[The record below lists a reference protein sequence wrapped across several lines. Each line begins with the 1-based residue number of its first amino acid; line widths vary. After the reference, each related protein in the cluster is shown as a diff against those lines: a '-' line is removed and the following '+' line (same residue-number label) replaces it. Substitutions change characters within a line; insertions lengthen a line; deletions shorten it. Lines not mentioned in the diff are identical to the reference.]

1 MKQYDVIIIGAG
13 PAGLKCAEI
22 LASSSLK
29 VLLLEKNPEI
39 GPKVCAGGLTGK
51 GMDYLHLPKEL
62 IEFKFSKIKLQVN
75 YLPFTIKHNRSFA
88 YTIDRKEF
96 GQWQL
101 SKISHSTNI
110 EIRTNARVSEIT
122 SETVTVNSEKIAYK
136 TLVGADGS
144 NSSVRRFLGL
154 KTEKVVAAIQYIIP
168 TDKYKNFELY
178 FQPRKF
184 HAGYVWIFPHRNY
197 VSVGVGCDGKLFPA
211 SKMKENFHQWLK
223 NHNIDFSNARYEA
236 FPINADYQGYKFGNI
251 YLLGDAAGLA
261 SGFTGEGIFQALIS
275 GEEIAKQIIQPE
287 YEPNLER
294 LIRNQHYHE
303 RLYGLS
309 NKWGKVRVLLYYAGM
324 FLLKFSKKWR
334 TKFIDIVG

>member
-1 MKQYDVIIIGAG
+1 MELFDVIIIGAG
-13 PAGLKCAEI
+13 PAGLKCAEV
-22 LASSSLK
+22 LSNSSLK

-51 GMDYLHLPKEL
+51 GMDYLHLPDEL
-62 IEFKFSKIKLQVN
+62 IEFKYDQIKLQVN
-75 YLPFTIKHNRSFA
+75 YLPFTIKHDRTFA

-101 SKISHSTNI
+101 SKIIGSKNI
-110 EIRTNARVSEIT
+110 EIRTNARVTEIT
-122 SETVTVNSEKIAYK
+122 SETVAVNGKKIGYK

-144 NSSVRRFLGL
+144 NSSVRRFVGL

-168 TDKYKNFELY
+168 TDKYKDFELY

-184 HAGYVWIFPHRNY
+184 HAGYVWIFPHKNY
-197 VSVGVGCDGKLFPA
+197 VSVGTGCDGKLFPT
-211 SKMKENFHQWLK
+211 SKLKENFHQWLK
-223 NHNIDFSNARYEA
+223 NHKIDISNAKYEA
-236 FPINADYQGYKFGNI
+236 FPINADYQGYKFDNV

-275 GEEIAKQIIQPE
+275 GEEIAKQILNPE
-287 YEPNLER
+287 YKPDLDR
-294 LIRNQHYHE
+294 LLRNQHYHE

-309 NKWGKVRVLLYYAGM
+309 NQWGKVRVLLYYAGM